1 MVKLWVERNSW
12 VIKECLAAVE
22 KHMTF
27 RDGVWSPL
35 TSSSSLLWHDKGF
48 AALIISG
55 NLRGY
60 GTIAG
65 GKRLVSNKRM
75 FHWDEENIQFLGMGH
90 GAHPLPL
97 SFSSS
102 AQYYS
107 VVALTG
113 WSQWWWVTWV
123 YPSLIA
129 RNEVKGRVRPKGAD
143 KEGRKPS
150 LSCSVS
156 LLGLL
161 MQGRGCRVHHYC
173 CST

>member
-60 GTIAG
+60 GAVAG
-65 GKRLVSNKRM
+65 GKGLVSNKRM
-75 FHWDEENIQFLGMGH
+75 FHWDKENIKFLGMGC
-90 GAHPLPL
+90 GA
-97 SFSSS
+97 
-102 AQYYS
+102 
-107 VVALTG
+107 
-113 WSQWWWVTWV
+113 
-123 YPSLIA
+123 
-129 RNEVKGRVRPKGAD
+129 GRFVN
-143 KEGRKPS
+143 GRIHVLNLKK
-150 LSCSVS
+150 
-156 LLGLL
+156 
-161 MQGRGCRVHHYC
+161 
-173 CST
+173 